1 MSDDGIDPRP
11 PVIGFLLAALGVV
24 VAGVYGGNSIGAMLP
39 VAVLF
44 GALFAFGMLLSQW
57 FGRRD

>member
-11 PVIGFLLAALGVV
+11 PTVGFLLAALGVIT
-24 VAGVYGGNSIGAMLP
+24 AGVYGGTTVGEMLP

-44 GALFAFGMLLSQW
+44 GALFAFGMLVSQR
-57 FGRRD
+57 FGGN